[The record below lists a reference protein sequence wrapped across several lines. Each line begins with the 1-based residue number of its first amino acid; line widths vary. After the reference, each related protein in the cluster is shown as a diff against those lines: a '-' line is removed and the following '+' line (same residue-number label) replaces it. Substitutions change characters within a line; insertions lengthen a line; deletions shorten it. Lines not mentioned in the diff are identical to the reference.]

1 MSQVLYGVIS
11 FCKIMLG
18 FLIFVRIFPEKR
30 WKQKWVGILGW
41 GILVICAVE
50 NAWDSCHGF
59 IPWLQIIIYGI
70 VNAVVIKLFYQ
81 SSFLDAWLWNW
92 LYDIG
97 YSLLKI
103 PFIIARGLYL
113 DKGVAYLNVSGGRV
127 LPECILC
134 LFQLGIIVFIYFKCL
149 ERVEFLLRQLTKN
162 KKVKCLFLPIEI
174 VILIVI
180 ELMIELGNFK
190 YNTKDIAVGLLFAF
204 AMITVFLLYMIYTM
218 YTYSRMEQKNLHIQK
233 EILARE
239 NEIITQYCRQD
250 AKRLHDLKHTW
261 IYLQECLEE
270 NRLGNAK
277 ECVHKHLEEV
287 KQQERH
293 TWTGISEIDAILNYK
308 HQQMEKYGIQFSSDI
323 ELYTLPITG
332 EDFMIIWGNVLDNA
346 IEAARKCEAEER
358 KIHLLIKNVN
368 EMFMLRIRNTCLHKP
383 KRDKNW
389 FVTTKKDPIYHGWGT
404 ANVKQIVESAGGEI
418 EYTCERNWFEV
429 NILI

>member
-30 WKQKWVGILGW
+30 GNQRWTGIIGW
-41 GILVICAVE
+41 CILAGLAVWQ
-50 NAWDSCHGF
+50 AWDSCHGF
-59 IPWLQIIIYGI
+59 IPWLQIVIYGI
-70 VNAVVIKLFYQ
+70 LNAAIIKIFYRCR
-81 SSFLDAWLWNW
+81 FWDAWIWNW

-97 YSLLKI
+97 YTLLKV
-103 PFIIARGLYL
+103 PFIIVRGIYL
-113 DKGVAYLNVSGGRV
+113 DKGAVYLNVSGGRV
-127 LPECILC
+127 LSECILC
-134 LFQLGIIVFIYFKCL
+134 LFQLGIICCIFFGFL
-149 ERVEFLLRQLTKN
+149 ERTEFLLKQLTKN
-162 KKVKCLFLPIEI
+162 NKVRYACCLTEI
-174 VILIVI
+174 FILII
-180 ELMIELGNFK
+180 IMYMLELGEYE
-190 YNTKDIAVGLLFAF
+190 YNIIDIAVGLLFAF
-204 AMITVFLLYMIYTM
+204 AMFAVFLLYIIYTM
-218 YTYSRMEQKNLHIQK
+218 YIYSRMEQRNLNIQK

-261 IYLQECLEE
+261 IYLQKCLEE
-270 NRLGNAK
+270 NKFVCIR
-277 ECVHKHLEEV
+277 ECVQKHLEEV
-287 KQQERH
+287 KLQERH
-293 TWTGISEIDAILNYK
+293 TWTGISEIDAILDYK

-332 EDFMIIWGNVLDNA
+332 EDFMIVWGNLLDNA

-368 EMFMLRIRNTCLHKP
+368 EMFMLRIRNTCLEKP
-383 KRDKNW
+383 KKDGKR
-389 FVTTKKDPIYHGWGT
+389 FVTTKEDLIYHGWGT

-418 EYTCERNWFEV
+418 EYSCEGNWFEV